1 MEEQKIAVLIDG
13 DNISTK
19 YAELIKDEADKYG
32 DITVFRLYGSLNSPN
47 LKQWYPVMP
56 KYGITPVLQLSYAN
70 NKSIADQALTI
81 DAMDML
87 YTRQVDIFFLCTSDS
102 DFTKLAYRI
111 KESGKTII
119 GMGEKKTPESLAQA
133 CNEFKV
139 LELLFNAE
147 KEINAVTPAD
157 LRVDAPKI
165 SILSE
170 EEIIQKIYDS
180 IDDDGENLSS
190 IGNALRKS
198 VPGFDVRYYKYKT
211 FSALIKAH
219 TDIFEINEDK
229 VHSVITIKRKEKQ
242 DASRQENKGNRKLK
256 EKPESKANHDIN
268 AEQSPRESRESK
280 KNTGKKPGKSAKT
293 AAQKNAKA
301 KNKQQNANI
310 KKPAGQTKSK
320 KNSNAKQ
327 NANQNTN
334 QNISK

>member
-87 YTRQVDIFFLCTSDS
+87 YTRQIDIFFLCTSDS

-139 LELLFNAE
+139 LELLLNAE
-147 KEINAVTPAD
+147 KPENKAFAQISGVPQCD
-157 LRVDAPKI
+157 RVLSEKPQDSATDVGIDAPKI
-165 SILSE
+165 SIPSE
-170 EEIIQKIYDS
+170 HEIVQKIYDS

-219 TDIFEINEDK
+219 ADIFEINEDK
-229 VHSVITIKRKEKQ
+229 VHSVITIKRKEKAEVSQ
-242 DASRQENKGNRKLK
+242 QGNAL
-256 EKPESKANHDIN
+256 PVTN
-268 AEQSPRESRESK
+268 RESK
-280 KNTGKKPGKSAKT
+280 KEIGKNSGKAVKSGKITKAAAK
-293 AAQKNAKA
+293 KNAKS
-301 KNKQQNANI
+301 KNKAQNTGV
-310 KKPAGQTKSK
+310 KKPVRRK
-320 KNSNAKQ
+320 KGKQ
-327 NANQNTN
+327 ENNENQNMN
-334 QNISK
+334 K